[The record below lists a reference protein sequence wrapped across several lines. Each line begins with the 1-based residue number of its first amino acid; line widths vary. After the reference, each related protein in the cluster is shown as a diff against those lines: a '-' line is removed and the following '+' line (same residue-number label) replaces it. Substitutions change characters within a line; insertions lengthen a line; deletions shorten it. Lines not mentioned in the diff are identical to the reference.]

1 MKDGY
6 SSLLGCVDYPR
17 HPGMEGGW
25 RKMALGPVL
34 CLFIIAVIDAQLG
47 WALSDISGFG
57 HVVGIV
63 CIAWLVYMVFTTPKT
78 AALKK

>member
-1 MKDGY
+1 MVILACLAA
-6 SSLLGCVDYPR
+6 SIILAILAWR
-17 HPGMEGGW
+17 GGW

-47 WALSDISGFG
+47 WALSDISGYG

>member
-1 MKDGY
+1 MVILACLAASIILAILAG
-6 SSLLGCVDYPR
+6 R
-17 HPGMEGGW
+17 GGW

-63 CIAWLVYMVFTTPKT
+63 CIAWLVYIVFTTPKT